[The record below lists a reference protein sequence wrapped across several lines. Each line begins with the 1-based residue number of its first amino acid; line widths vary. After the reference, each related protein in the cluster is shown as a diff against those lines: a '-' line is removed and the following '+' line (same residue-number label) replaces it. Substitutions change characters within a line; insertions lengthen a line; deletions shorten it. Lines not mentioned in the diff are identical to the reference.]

1 VRTRLAWL
9 LAGISGL
16 CAVADTIVVSA
27 FQPLLS
33 EATIAVHGWPLVNL
47 AALGSAVMGALVV
60 TRYPR
65 HPIGWLLNVIGVT
78 TSISV
83 LAESYSI
90 WVVDEGG
97 PGAGW
102 AGEGAGVVAAMLGG
116 PVALSGLA
124 VMFLLAPDGHF
135 LSRRWRYVG
144 ALAVLGLL
152 LFVVGLANETPSDI
166 AGRGRP
172 EDVGTVASTFITVG
186 VLAITIALLSAVGCM
201 VIRLRRSEGEGR
213 QQLRW
218 VVVAASAVGV
228 GLVWLV
234 VGEAITGGEQTW
246 ATAVPLQ
253 VSFFLLPVCLA
264 VAVLRYRL
272 YDVDVIINR
281 AVIYGVSTLVV
292 ATGYVVLVVGVGGL
306 LGSRADGFWPSVVA
320 TAVVAMAFQPLRRR
334 VVKLADR
341 LAYGARAAPYDAL
354 SDFSRRVGHSPAPES
369 LLPAVAEAAG
379 QAVSAHEVRVML
391 DVEHGPLPTG
401 MWIAPGAT
409 PLAVDVDALVMVTIS
424 DPSGRLGEMSVRLR
438 PGRTVRPH
446 EMRLLTDIAEHA
458 ALAFRNARLQAELAA
473 RVAMLDESTAQIAAS
488 RLRLIE
494 AGDAE
499 RRRLEGAISREV
511 TPLLSSLAVDLG
523 PAPEGGR
530 PAIDSLVERAT
541 AALDALRELTRGI
554 FPTILTRSGLGP
566 ALSAFVAR
574 LGRPGVL
581 AVDGSVTGRRFPART
596 EAAAYFCCTQAVTGS
611 GDAHV
616 SLAVVGGHL
625 QVEVTRAAAG
635 AMDLAAVEDRVEARG
650 GTLELADDGTRP
662 GVVRLL
668 ARLPVADDPDGGLT
682 RPTGQRLPAA
692 AAHSWTSR
700 SGPNEPLGT

>member
-1 VRTRLAWL
+1 MRTRLAWL
-9 LAGISGL
+9 LVVLSAM
-16 CAVADTIVVSA
+16 CAVADTVVVSS

-47 AALGSAVMGALVV
+47 AALGSAVMGALVIS
-60 TRYPR
+60 RYPR
-65 HPIGWLLNVIGVT
+65 NPIGWLLSVVGVT
-78 TSISV
+78 TSVSL

-97 PGAGW
+97 PGSGW
-102 AGEGAGVVAAMLGG
+102 AGEAAGVIAAMLGG
-116 PVALSGLA
+116 PIALSGLA

-135 LSRRWRYVG
+135 LSRRWRHVG
-144 ALAVLGLL
+144 ALAVLGLV
-152 LFVVGLANETPSDI
+152 LFIVGLANESPRDV

-172 EDVGTVASTFITVG
+172 ENVDVVASAFVTVG
-186 VLAITIALLSAVGCM
+186 VLAIAIALLGAVACM
-201 VIRLRRSEGEGR
+201 VIRLRRSDGEAR

-218 VVVAASAVGV
+218 IVVAASAVGL
-228 GLVWLV
+228 GLVSLV
-234 VGEAITGGEQTW
+234 VGQGITRGEQTW

-272 YDVDVIINR
+272 YDVDLIINR

-292 ATGYVVLVVGVGGL
+292 AAGYVLLVVGVGEL
-306 LGSRADGFWPSVVA
+306 LGSRSHGFWPSVAA
-320 TAVVAMAFQPLRRR
+320 TAVVAMAFQPLRRW
-334 VVKLADR
+334 VVRLADR

-354 SDFSRRVGHSPAPES
+354 SDFSRRVGHSPAPGS

-401 MWIAPGAT
+401 VWIADGAS
-409 PLAVDVDALVMVTIS
+409 PLAVDIDALVMVPIS
-424 DPSGRLGEMSVRLR
+424 DPAGRLGEMSVRLR

-446 EMRLLTDIAEHA
+446 EVRLLTDLAEQA

-473 RVAMLDESTAQIAAS
+473 RVAMLDESTVQLAAS

-511 TPLLSSLAVDLG
+511 TPLLSALAAALG
-523 PAPEGGR
+523 PAPQGGR
-530 PAIDSLVERAT
+530 PATDTLVDRAT
-541 AALDALRELTRGI
+541 EALDALRELTRGI
-554 FPTILTRSGLGP
+554 FPTILTRAGLGP
-566 ALSAFVAR
+566 ALSAYVAR
-574 LGRPGVL
+574 LGRSGVL
-581 AVDGSVTGRRFPART
+581 DVDASVTGRRFPART
-596 EAAAYFCCTQAVTGS
+596 EAAAYFCCTQVVSGA

-616 SLAVVGGHL
+616 SLAIVGAHL
-625 QVEVTRAAAG
+625 QVEATRAAAG
-635 AMDLAAVEDRVEARG
+635 AVDLAAVVDRVEALG
-650 GTLELADDGTRP
+650 GTLELADDAARP
-662 GVVRLL
+662 DAVRLL
-668 ARLPVADDPDGGLT
+668 VRLPVLDYPDGQLIGT
-682 RPTGQRLPAA
+682 SGQRPAA

-700 SGPNEPLGT
+700 SGPNDPFGT